1 MSTKKYINNKN
12 GNQCQVL
19 YEGTDRTN
27 SRDGTRVVIY
37 SPVND
42 PDEISVRE
50 VNEFNEK
57 FTAILTT

>member
-1 MSTKKYINNKN
+1 MRHKKYTNNKN
-12 GNQCQVL
+12 GNQYQVL

-27 SRDGTRVVIY
+27 SRDGTRVIIY